1 MTLDPSSTL
10 VALPSAEERP
20 YFYIG
25 IYGAIAL
32 SGGLVSI
39 FAAMTQ
45 YAGALKASRSMFKL
59 LLRNIV
65 RATIRWYDVTPQGR
79 ILNRFSRVWS
89 ALDRRRF
96 AIGLTRWDLRTLK
109 LSTRRLVK
117 RCRLFADL
125 WPLWCSR
132 CLRSCESLVTPVMN
146 VALRCS

>member
-1 MTLDPSSTL
+1 MENHVTNRAKVWGEAYEASRSQSSIEPLVQGLLRSDVTLDPSSTL

-45 YAGALKASRSMFKL
+45 YAGALKASRSMFEL

-89 ALDRRRF
+89 ILYRRRF
-96 AIGLTRWDLRTLK
+96 SIGLT
-109 LSTRRLVK
+109 
-117 RCRLFADL
+117 
-125 WPLWCSR
+125 
-132 CLRSCESLVTPVMN
+132 
-146 VALRCS
+146 